1 MRELPKILLPV
12 DFSGRCFGAA
22 HFARNLAHHL
32 QSELTLLHVLAPAY
46 HPIPLEMAAYFTP
59 RPAEARK
66 TLDAFLTA
74 ELDEI
79 ALRRVVLE
87 GDPAGTI
94 VDFAHSEKM
103 NLIVMPTRGY
113 GPFRRFL
120 LGSVTAKVL
129 HDSDCPVATGVHL
142 EDAPPV
148 ESLLNRSVVAAI
160 DLGPH
165 SEKVLEWA
173 AGMARAFEARLTA
186 VHAIPSLEAHAG
198 DYFDPNWRTILATQA
213 RQRLERLQQSMGLET
228 EILIESGDAPAVV
241 RCAALRNSA
250 SLLVIGRG
258 SAGGVFGRLRTNAYA
273 IIREAPCP
281 VVSV

>member
-12 DFSGRCFGAA
+12 DFSDRCFGAA
-22 HFARNLAHHL
+22 HFARDLAHHF
-32 QSELTLLHVLAPAY
+32 QSELTLLHVLTPAY
-46 HPIPLEMAAYFTP
+46 HPIPIEMAAYFAP

-66 TLDAFLTA
+66 ALDAFLSE
-74 ELDEI
+74 ELHEI
-79 ALRRVVLE
+79 SVRRVVLE

-94 VDFAHSEKM
+94 VDFARSEEM
-103 NLIVMPTRGY
+103 DLIVMPTHGP

-129 HDSDCPVATGVHL
+129 HDSNCPVATGVHL

-148 ESLLNRSVVAAI
+148 ESLLKRNVVVAI

-165 SEKVLEWA
+165 SEKVLAWA
-173 AGMARAFEARLTA
+173 AGMARAFEARLTT

-198 DYFDPNWRTILATQA
+198 EYFDPSWRTILTKQA
-213 RQRLERLQQSMGLET
+213 RERMERLQQTVGLAA
-228 EILIESGDAPAVV
+228 EILINSGDAPMVI

-250 SLLVIGRG
+250 SLVVIGRG